1 MTGTEPSEVGELSE
15 RVRAAIG
22 GYRMGAALDARDLY
36 PKTATDVE
44 PEPVVVAGEGYVR
57 DGVYHVAETTR
68 RQREREVASRRRS
81 PVGRAAA
88 A

>member
-1 MTGTEPSEVGELSE
+1 MTVTEPIEVGGLSE

-36 PKTATDVE
+36 AKPTTDVE
-44 PEPVVVAGEGYVR
+44 PEPVVVAGGGYVR
-57 DGVYHVAETTR
+57 DGVYHVAESTR
-68 RQREREVASRRRS
+68 WEREREGAQGRPA
-81 PVGRAAA
+81 PVRRAAA